1 MRIPSLLIAAA
12 LLGSSAWAHGEE
24 DTNGSWPDYLQLTA
38 GAVFTGEADDVPGGS
53 IAFDPGFSTGL
64 ALGWSKMISSRT
76 GLDIE
81 GELFYQYFA
90 VDEDDI
96 SKIPSAT
103 DENAKTFALM
113 LNGGLD
119 YHFTPGYSV
128 YGMLGI
134 GWASEIDYQPWDSG
148 SLSIDDD
155 DGLAF
160 QARLGMA
167 YNFGGSYDFRLGY
180 RYFQTES
187 VDIEDEV
194 TGETDE
200 LEVAQHSI
208 ELGFRWGL

>member
-1 MRIPSLLIAAA
+1 
-12 LLGSSAWAHGEE
+12 
-24 DTNGSWPDYLQLTA
+24 
-38 GAVFTGEADDVPGGS
+38 
-53 IAFDPGFSTGL
+53 
-64 ALGWSKMISSRT
+64 
-76 GLDIE
+76 
-81 GELFYQYFA
+81 
-90 VDEDDI
+90 
-96 SKIPSAT
+96 
-103 DENAKTFALM
+103 
-113 LNGGLD
+113 
-119 YHFTPGYSV
+119 
-128 YGMLGI
+128 MLGI

-167 YNFGGSYDFRLGY
+167 YNFGGSYDFRIGY